1 MVGSSCNREE
11 YWEGELGIIVHNIL
25 LRSCMAVFG
34 GQDIKIHRNGVKEGK
49 VGKSNEDRQQEGE
62 SLSIMT

>member
-1 MVGSSCNREE
+1 
-11 YWEGELGIIVHNIL
+11 
-25 LRSCMAVFG
+25 MAVFG